1 MRAAFFTLFVA
12 FYAISAMSQ
21 RVPSL
26 AENIEFLV
34 TFSPS
39 APTSWGDD
47 DFAQVYFLSV
57 SKNYTQPFY
66 VRVFDADLGG
76 THDAANG
83 GFDSKTLFELYGGN
97 ESYSNTE
104 ARSVDPK
111 GNFDSGIK
119 IFSEEVGVN
128 PAYDDQWMT
137 IGPINPKEGEYD
149 EALDSYVFKLIIK
162 GKSGNDG
169 NLYNFFI
176 STSPTSNIE
185 VPSANA
191 FCYEMTF
198 RVPNEPQ
205 RVPHL
210 YPFVDNKVIS
220 VKVHNF
226 DFDAGGGLRLT
237 SVAKN
242 ENPINQSG
250 DDKWAI
256 SEHTV
261 VDQERNTS
269 FDIHIV
275 NSAKFSND
283 MTVFVTNQYDEVL
296 PFFAKP
302 INGIPKYKYKIGV
315 SLEEK

>member
-1 MRAAFFTLFVA
+1 MKASIFSLLIFFIATSVF
-12 FYAISAMSQ
+12 SQ

-26 AENIEFLV
+26 SENIEFLV
-34 TFSPS
+34 TFSPN

-47 DFAQVYFLSV
+47 DFTQIYFLSI

-66 VRVFDADLGG
+66 VRIFDADLGG
-76 THDAANG
+76 KHDAANG
-83 GFDSKTLFELYGGN
+83 AFDSKTVFELYGGN
-97 ESYSNTE
+97 QAYSNAE
-104 ARSVDPK
+104 ARSENPE

-119 IFSEEVGVN
+119 IFSEEVGVDPN
-128 PAYDDQWMT
+128 YDDQWMT
-137 IGPINPKEGEYD
+137 IGPINPKEGEFD
-149 EALDSYVFKLIIK
+149 EALNANVFKLIIK
-162 GKSGNDG
+162 GASGNDG

-176 STSPTSNIE
+176 SSSATANIE

-198 RVPNEPQ
+198 RVPKEAN
-205 RVPHL
+205 RIPHL
-210 YPFVDNKVIS
+210 YPFVDDKVIS
-220 VKVHNF
+220 VRVQNF
-226 DFDAGGGLRLT
+226 DFDGGGGLRLT

-242 ENPINQSG
+242 ENRIKQSG
-250 DDKWAI
+250 DDDWAM

-261 VDQERNTS
+261 SEKERNTS

-283 MTVFVTNQYDEVL
+283 MTIFVTNQYDEVL